1 MSLFPLS
8 KYIPRS
14 RIADKFIVN
23 FVKKKKE
30 LSKLLSEVGVYTSL
44 YSISLSLSC
53 ILKSNYVIRRDELI
67 FKLISD

>member
-23 FVKKKKE
+23 FVKKKKKNCPNYFPKWVYIPLYI
-30 LSKLLSEVGVYTSL
+30 LSVYPS
-44 YSISLSLSC
+44 
-53 ILKSNYVIRRDELI
+53 VA
-67 FKLISD
+67 F